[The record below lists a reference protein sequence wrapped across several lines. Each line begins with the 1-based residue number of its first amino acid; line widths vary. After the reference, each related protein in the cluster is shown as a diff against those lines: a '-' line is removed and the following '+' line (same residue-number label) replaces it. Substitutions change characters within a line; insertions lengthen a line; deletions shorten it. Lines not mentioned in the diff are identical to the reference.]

1 MAQCHGAI
9 KSYADAIHVYHQG
22 KLLKCC
28 WNLGAPKFSKG
39 LQPIETQRGGTVD
52 LMSEETKELYHVC
65 HIMACILCKVLVAFV
80 GTNYVLFYSSFCLYA
95 PCVVRG

>member
-1 MAQCHGAI
+1 MVVFCILKQVFLWLKVAQCHGAI

-28 WNLGAPKFSKG
+28 RNLGAPKFSKG

-52 LMSEETKELYHVC
+52 LMSEETKESYHVC
-65 HIMACILCKVLVAFV
+65 
-80 GTNYVLFYSSFCLYA
+80 
-95 PCVVRG
+95 